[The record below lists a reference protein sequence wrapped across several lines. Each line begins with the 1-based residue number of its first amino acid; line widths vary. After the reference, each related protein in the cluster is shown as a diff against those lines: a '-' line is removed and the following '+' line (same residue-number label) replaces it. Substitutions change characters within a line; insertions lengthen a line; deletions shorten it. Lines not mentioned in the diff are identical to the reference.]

1 MTIPRQRSRAA
12 PARKSRRVESARGR
26 TTFENVREAA
36 HALPGVEDGTSYG
49 TPALKVRGKLMA
61 RLHQSMDCLVLRADL
76 LDRQILMQSAPD
88 TFFITDHY
96 RDYPWI
102 LVRFSAVEKK
112 ELPDLLERAWRL
124 VAPKALVT
132 KYDAGQ

>member
-1 MTIPRQRSRAA
+1 MTTRHQRSRTAA
-12 PARKSRRVESARGR
+12 ARRPRRVAKAPGR
-26 TTFENVREAA
+26 TTFDNVREAA

-49 TPALKVRGKLMA
+49 TPALKVRGKLLA
-61 RLHQSMDCLVLRADL
+61 RLHQSMDCLVLRADF

-102 LVRFSAVEKK
+102 LVRFSAVEKNA
-112 ELPDLLERAWRL
+112 LPDLIERAWRL

-132 KYDAGQ
+132 KYDAGR

>member
-1 MTIPRQRSRAA
+1 MAS
-12 PARKSRRVESARGR
+12 VRGR
-26 TTFENVREAA
+26 STFEDVREAA

-49 TPALKVRGKLMA
+49 TPALKVRGKLLA

-88 TFFITDHY
+88 TFFVTDHY
-96 RDYPWI
+96 RDHPWI
-102 LVRFSAVEKK
+102 LVRFSAVRKK
-112 ELPDLLERAWRL
+112 DLPDLIKRAWRL

-132 KYDAGQ
+132 KYDASR